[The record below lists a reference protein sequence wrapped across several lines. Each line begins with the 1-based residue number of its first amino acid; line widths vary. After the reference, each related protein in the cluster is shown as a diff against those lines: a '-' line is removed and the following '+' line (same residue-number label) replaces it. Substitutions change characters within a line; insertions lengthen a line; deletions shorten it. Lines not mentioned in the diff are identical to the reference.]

1 MISATGMFA
10 FDLYDE
16 EGRGVLTTDQA
27 FLMLKEIFGY
37 VVETNL
43 TKRYA
48 F

>member
-1 MISATGMFA
+1 MFA

-16 EGRGVLTTDQA
+16 EGRGVLTTDQV

-43 TKRYA
+43 TKRYV